1 MTPKPDLKSK
11 LRLGFIVFGVLMVIE
26 IIEYVLGTTMKSGN
40 WPYLGLLAIIGAW
53 PILQYFMHIFE
64 LRRHKE

>member
-1 MTPKPDLKSK
+1 MNKKPNLKFK
-11 LRLGFIVFGVLMVIE
+11 LRLGFIVFGALMVIE
-26 IIEYVLGTTMKSGN
+26 IAEYVLGTRMKTGN

-53 PILQYFMHIFE
+53 PILQYFMHIFD

>member
-11 LRLGFIVFGVLMVIE
+11 LRLGFIVFGALMVIE
-26 IIEYVLGTTMKSGN
+26 ISEYVLGTRMKSGN

-64 LRRHKE
+64 LWRRKE

>member
-1 MTPKPDLKSK
+1 MSKKPNLGLK

-26 IIEYVLGTTMKSGN
+26 VVEYVLGTTMKSGN

-53 PILQYFMHIFE
+53 PILQYFMHILE
-64 LRRHKE
+64 LKRHKE